1 MQYVKRGATNYL
13 SVSIKDARNY
23 SESVTTY
30 IFVKLTNDFTKQSV
44 YYYPSSVTNYSRY
57 SKIRLIEPADATL
70 TPEGAW
76 KYVIYETL
84 SSGLSNDSTLSST
97 HIVEQGRLKVTDISV
112 TEVSY
117 TEYTPPSNNTN
128 TTNTNTVYLNI

>member
-1 MQYVKRGATNYL
+1 MQYAKRGTTNYL
-13 SVSIKDARNY
+13 SVSIKDARRY
-23 SESVTTY
+23 AESATTY

-44 YYYPSSVTNYSRY
+44 YYYPSSITNYSRY
-57 SKIRLIEPADATL
+57 SKIRLIEPADVTL
-70 TPEGAW
+70 TPEGSW

-84 SSGLSNDSTLSST
+84 SNGLSNDSTLTASM
-97 HIVEQGRLKVTDISV
+97 IVDRGKLTLNDDAV

-117 TEYTPPSNNTN
+117 TEYTPPTNSTN